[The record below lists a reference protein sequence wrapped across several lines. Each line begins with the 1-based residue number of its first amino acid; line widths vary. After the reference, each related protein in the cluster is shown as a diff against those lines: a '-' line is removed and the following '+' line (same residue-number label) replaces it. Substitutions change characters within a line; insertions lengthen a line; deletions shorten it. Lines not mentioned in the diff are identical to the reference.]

1 MPRSATV
8 RSASLAPE
16 EAALADRLASLVA
29 NGSFTELTRH
39 LLQVFGAPVSRRLD
53 ELIAAGVDP
62 SERLMLVDTGVSTS
76 EQEIDS
82 FYTPSTWPEDGPQR
96 PPDS

>member
-1 MPRSATV
+1 MPRSALV

-16 EAALADRLASLVA
+16 EAALADRLAGLIA
-29 NGSFTELTRH
+29 KGSFTELTRH

-53 ELIAAGVDP
+53 ELIEAGVDP
-62 SERLMLVDTGVSTS
+62 SERLVLVNPEGGTG
-76 EQEIDS
+76 EQEIAG
-82 FYTPSTWPEDGPQR
+82 FYAPSTWPEDGPRQ